1 MSHRVASVQ
10 SFVLTLPRDDPYL
23 GPLREGETV
32 NAKGYFVRRSNRTVY
47 PTFDRSVLV
56 RVTSSDGAEGW
67 GETYGLVAPAATTA
81 IIDDLLG
88 DFVVGRDPFD
98 AAAIHDDLYDLMR
111 VRGYT
116 GGFYLDALAAVDIAL
131 WDLAG
136 RLSQRP
142 LADLLGGQR
151 RTSIP
156 AYVSGLPAA
165 TLSER
170 VAIARR
176 WCARGFDAVK
186 FADGM
191 AGSGPVAELAALR
204 RALGAEVRIGV
215 DLHWRYRAPEAIR
228 VIREMEPYD
237 PWFAEAPVAPEDVAA
252 QAEVAHSVRTPI
264 ALGEE
269 WRTAFDA
276 RLRLERGC
284 PAIVQPEMGHTGPT
298 EFLRIAALAHAK
310 GDRGHAARHHRRG
323 HLPGR
328 QPARFR
334 RHRVRGQPRVPALHS
349 APASRAAGRPARVCR
364 WRLHAA
370 NGTRLGVRPGADARR
385 MIGLS
390 P

>member
-1 MSHRVASVQ
+1 MSDRVARVE

-23 GPLREGETV
+23 GALRPEETV
-32 NAKGYFVRRSNRTVY
+32 NAKGYFVRRANRTVY

-56 RVTSSDGAEGW
+56 RVTSAEGAEGW
-67 GETYGLVAPAATTA
+67 GETYGLVAPRATTE

-88 DFVVGRDPFD
+88 DFVVGRDPFE
-98 AAAIHDDLYDLMR
+98 AAAVHDDLYDLMR

-131 WDLAG
+131 RDLAG
-136 RLSQRP
+136 QLSGRP
-142 LADLLGGQR
+142 LADLLGGRR

-156 AYVSGLPAA
+156 AYVSGLPAP
-165 TLSER
+165 TLAER
-170 VAIARR
+170 VAIASR

-186 FADGM
+186 FAD
-191 AGSGPVAELAALR
+191 AVADSGPVTELAALR
-204 RALGAEVRIGV
+204 RELGTKVRIGV
-215 DLHWRYRAPEAIR
+215 DLHWRYQPAEAIR

-252 QAEVAHSVRTPI
+252 QAEVARAVRTPI

-269 WRTAFDA
+269 WRTAYDA
-276 RLRLERGC
+276 RLRFERGC

-298 EFLRIAALAHAK
+298 EFLRIADLAAAEGIAVMPHATI
-310 GDRGHAARHHRRG
+310 GAGIFLAA
-323 HLPGR
+323 
-328 QPARFR
+328 
-334 RHRVRGQPRVPALHS
+334 S
-349 APASRAAGRPARVCR
+349 
-364 WRLHAA
+364 LHAA
-370 NGTRLGVRPGADARR
+370 AAIDAVASHEFQHSILFRHRGLLDGPLECADGTYTLPPGPGLGVRPGAEVRR

>member
-1 MSHRVASVQ
+1 MSHRVAGIE

-23 GPLREGETV
+23 GPLGTGETV

-56 RVTSSDGAEGW
+56 RVTSAEGAEGW
-67 GETYGLVAPAATTA
+67 GETYGLVAPGATTA
-81 IIDDLLG
+81 IIDDLLA
-88 DFVVGRDPFD
+88 DFVVGRDPFE

-131 WDLAG
+131 RDLAG
-136 RLSQRP
+136 QLSGRP
-142 LADLLGGQR
+142 LANLLGGRR

-165 TLSER
+165 TLAER
-170 VAIARR
+170 VAIASR

-186 FADGM
+186 FAD
-191 AGSGPVAELAALR
+191 AVADSGPVTELATLR
-204 RALGAEVRIGV
+204 RELGTEVRIGV
-215 DLHWRYRAPEAIR
+215 DLHWRYQPAEAIR

-252 QAEVAHSVRTPI
+252 QAEVARAVRTPI

-269 WRTAFDA
+269 WRTAYDA
-276 RLRLERGC
+276 KLRFERGC
-284 PAIVQPEMGHTGPT
+284 PSIVQPEMGHTGPT
-298 EFLRIAALAHAK
+298 EFLRIAARAHAD
-310 GDRGHAARHHRRG
+310 GIAVMPHATIGVGIFLA
-323 HLPGR
+323 
-328 QPARFR
+328 
-334 RHRVRGQPRVPALHS
+334 
-349 APASRAAGRPARVCR
+349 AS
-364 WRLHAA
+364 LHAA
-370 NGTRLGVRPGADARR
+370 AAIDGLGSHEFQHSILLRHRGLLDGPLECADGAYTLPPGPGLGVRPGAKVRH
-385 MIGLS
+385 MIGLQ